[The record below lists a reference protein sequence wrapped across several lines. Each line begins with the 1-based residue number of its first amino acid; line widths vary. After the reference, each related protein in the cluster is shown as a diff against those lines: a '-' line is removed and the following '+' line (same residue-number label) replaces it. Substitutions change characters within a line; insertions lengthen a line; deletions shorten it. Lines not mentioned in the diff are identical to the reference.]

1 MVAKFTWIKCIK
13 WRSRTFATET
23 SAKCI
28 GNRGRKFVEMWT
40 FIAPLIIPIEKAG
53 GSSIPA
59 KWIPTPKTGQT
70 FFRWPYS
77 ANFVLATRNNGL
89 AVSRKT
95 ATNDY
100 SFMFEYK
107 NLLANDGV
115 PKNEVVVEIQ
125 SAAIIKK
132 IKQFFSF
139 MIFFVKKMGSNAKQH
154 WLIRTRWKILCKIA
168 MAWERDAVA
177 RCLQSLENCAPMIV
191 SSWPS
196 KYKISL
202 PVLRSY
208 MTIVAS

>member
-28 GNRGRKFVEMWT
+28 GNRGRKFVGMWS

-59 KWIPTPKTGQT
+59 NRIPIPKTEQT

-100 SFMFEYK
+100 SFMFEYE
-107 NLLANDGV
+107 NLLANDSV

-125 SAAIIKK
+125 GAAIIKK
-132 IKQFFSF
+132 SSNFFLSWLF
-139 MIFFVKKMGSNAKQH
+139 CKKRAQMPNNIGWSG
-154 WLIRTRWKILCKIA
+154 LG
-168 MAWERDAVA
+168 ERNLA
-177 RCLQSLENCAPMIV
+177 Q
-191 SSWPS
+191 
-196 KYKISL
+196 
-202 PVLRSY
+202 
-208 MTIVAS
+208 